1 MLTFLPD
8 FWQSARMTT
17 EILTS
22 DVGAKVRA
30 EMGRQRVT
38 MVELSRRTGVAR
50 STLANQIN
58 LDTLTVYNLVAI
70 AQALGVRPSTLLID
84 EVAA

>member
-1 MLTFLPD
+1 
-8 FWQSARMTT
+8 MTT

-70 AQALGVRPSTLLID
+70 AQALGVKPSTLLID